1 MTEAIIQIR
10 LQFIK
15 NEGDLLKKSEKA
27 LLKKWDKLLQKM
39 LVLEEHY
46 RYES

>member
-27 LLKKWDKLLQKM
+27 LLKK
-39 LVLEEHY
+39 
-46 RYES
+46 